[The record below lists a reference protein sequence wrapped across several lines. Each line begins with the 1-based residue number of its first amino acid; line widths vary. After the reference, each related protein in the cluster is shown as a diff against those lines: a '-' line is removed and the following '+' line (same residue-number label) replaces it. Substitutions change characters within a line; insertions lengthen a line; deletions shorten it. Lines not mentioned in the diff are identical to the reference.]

1 MTAQA
6 LMGYSLSFIPLALRE
21 VYSRVQYGYQDS
33 KHPAVNSV
41 IGIACNVTLSIL
53 LCRKFGV
60 FGVTLASSVATL
72 VIGMLNVQSARRTR
86 IIPVV
91 EISLELNTEHI
102 DRWNPVHPF
111 DVGLQ
116 AMACRTAA
124 ADSAVLDHFLCV
136 LWI

>member
-1 MTAQA
+1 MIAVSQAEDIVLLIYGRGAFDAEAAAMTAQA

-60 FGVTLASSVATL
+60 FGVTLASSVQY
-72 VIGMLNVQSARRTR
+72 I
-86 IIPVV
+86 
-91 EISLELNTEHI
+91 
-102 DRWNPVHPF
+102 F
-111 DVGLQ
+111 
-116 AMACRTAA
+116 
-124 ADSAVLDHFLCV
+124 
-136 LWI
+136 

>member
-72 VIGMLNVQSARRTR
+72 VIGMLNVQRRLTGIFGKGAGLQIISGGSGTIVR
-86 IIPVV
+86 MIIPNQK
-91 EISLELNTEHI
+91 E
-102 DRWNPVHPF
+102 
-111 DVGLQ
+111 
-116 AMACRTAA
+116 RT
-124 ADSAVLDHFLCV
+124 DEDCGSR
-136 LWI
+136 

>member
-1 MTAQA
+1 
-6 LMGYSLSFIPLALRE
+6 MGYSLSFIPLALRE

-72 VIGMLNVQSARRTR
+72 VIGMLNVQSARRTASFL
-86 IIPVV
+86 
-91 EISLELNTEHI
+91 SLKSLWNLTPNI
-102 DRWNPVHPF
+102 FDRWNPVHPF

>member
-1 MTAQA
+1 MKELVAQCDPCQQR
-6 LMGYSLSFIPLALRE
+6 S
-21 VYSRVQYGYQDS
+21 
-33 KHPAVNSV
+33 HPSNRHAECAVCSPD
-41 IGIACNVTLSIL
+41 
-53 LCRKFGV
+53 
-60 FGVTLASSVATL
+60 
-72 VIGMLNVQSARRTR
+72 R